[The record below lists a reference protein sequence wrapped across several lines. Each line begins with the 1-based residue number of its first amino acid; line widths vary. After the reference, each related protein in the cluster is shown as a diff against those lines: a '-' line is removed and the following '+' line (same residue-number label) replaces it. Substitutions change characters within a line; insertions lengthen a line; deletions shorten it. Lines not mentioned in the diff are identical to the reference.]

1 MNNIAAYYDQLIQG
15 LPLEITAFD
24 LSNYTQLT
32 EQIAQKLHNGTLAPE
47 DLDEALIQQTF
58 SSLKKAIGES
68 WKDWLVFGD
77 DAGKD
82 RTVLAL
88 QRHLF
93 RFSAAKSYAQ
103 LKEMNALLHKDGKL
117 REWADFKK
125 DVAQL
130 TETYNSNYL
139 QAEYQTARQA
149 GHHARNWQ
157 SYVKDKDL
165 FPALEYRT
173 AADERV
179 REEHAAFD
187 GMVRAVDDPFW
198 DEYYP
203 PNGWRCRCYVVQ
215 TDAPVS
221 EPRAILPEDD
231 IRPDF
236 KTNVGK
242 HGTVWTQ
249 KHPYMLELG
258 KSKKASKKAAKLES
272 EAFDFEPKNIADHEK
287 TYGVK
292 IDRSIFKLL
301 KRKVMLGV
309 VDEPGTSG
317 GDAYY
322 NPSTDYIKIAVCD
335 RFKNDKWI
343 AKAVVYHE
351 FAHAVDHH
359 NGLSKQKQLLDIMSK
374 YRKKYAAKNNAGY
387 SKIEDALFMDFLANK
402 KIEQHN
408 QIGSTMDTLMALNM
422 NFGGGH
428 SKKYYKKKGNAEAE
442 FIAHAFENK
451 YVGNPYFKKHMPELY
466 DELVAWVE
474 GLF

>member
-1 MNNIAAYYDQLIQG
+1 MDI
-15 LPLEITAFD
+15 
-24 LSNYTQLT
+24 YTQLS
-32 EQIAQKLHNGTLAPE
+32 EQLAQQLHSGTLAPE

-58 SSLKKAIGES
+58 SDLKKAVGES

-103 LKEMNALLHKDGKL
+103 LQEMNELLHKDGKL
-117 REWADFKK
+117 REWNDFKK

-130 TETYNSNYL
+130 TETYNQSYL

-173 AADERV
+173 VSDDRV
-179 REEHAAFD
+179 RDEHAALD
-187 GMVRAVDDPFW
+187 GLVRPVDDPFW

-215 TDAPVS
+215 TDAPAS
-221 EPRAILPEDD
+221 KPRTISPEDD

-242 HGTVWTQ
+242 HGTVWSNQ
-249 KHPYMLELG
+249 HPYLMELA
-258 KSKKASKKAAKLES
+258 KSKKASKKAAELEQK
-272 EAFDFEPKNIADHEK
+272 AFDYAPKNIDDHEK

-292 IDRSIFKLL
+292 IDRSIFKGL
-301 KRKVMLGV
+301 KRKVVLGTIS
-309 VDEPGTSG
+309 EPGVSA

-322 NPSTDYIKIAVCD
+322 NPRSDYIKIAVSD
-335 RFKNDKWI
+335 RFKKDKWM

-351 FAHAVDHH
+351 FGHAVDHH
-359 NGLSKQKQLLDIMSK
+359 NGLSKQKSLRDIMTK
-374 YRKKYAAKNNAGY
+374 YRGKYAANNNVGY
-387 SKIEDALFMDFLANK
+387 RDIQNGLFIDFLNHK
-402 KIEQHN
+402 KTEEKS
-408 QIGSTMDTLMALNM
+408 QIGSTMDTLMALNI
-422 NFGGGH
+422 NFGMGH
-428 SKKYYKKKGNAEAE
+428 SKEYYKEKGNAEAE